1 MTPIQQKSYL
11 AEINLPSTAVGT
23 QIMFGFIPQL
33 EGAEIYGIQ
42 SFGRADIHASPNQKT
57 MVPAAGLPSLY
68 VTFVVGEE
76 EKLYR
81 IPVTDLN
88 NNFNQG
94 IIRNFANQKINFTK
108 SYVTIN
114 AVTSLTANE
123 SVCFN
128 FIYKK

>member
-1 MTPIQQKSYL
+1 
-11 AEINLPSTAVGT
+11 
-23 QIMFGFIPQL
+23 
-33 EGAEIYGIQ
+33 
-42 SFGRADIHASPNQKT
+42 

-88 NNFNQG
+88 SNFNQG
-94 IIRNFANQKINFTK
+94 IIRTFANHKINFTK

-114 AVTSLTANE
+114 AATSLAANE
-123 SVCFN
+123 SLCFS